1 MERDVGRDVKVGI
14 FVFFAIFLLGMAVW
28 VLGQGTEAFEDRY
41 KVNAS
46 YDDVVGLRDGAVV
59 RLAGIDIGE
68 VSQVRMSD
76 DAGVKPVFVE
86 LTIKAQFQNRIRE
99 DSVARIETEGLLGDK
114 YVAISVGSQDKP
126 ELKDGAWITVKEP
139 KQLIEYETQANEV
152 LTELQQIAA
161 KVNTAI
167 GTDDETDAVSLA
179 AAVSGV
185 ERIIDEA
192 ENGNGLIH
200 ALVYD
205 DKLPRKLDRIAT
217 NLETGTDDLA
227 HITTEVRTN
236 DSIANEL
243 LLGEGGE
250 ELATQIKDVAGG
262 LEELIKDIESE
273 DSVVHAL
280 LYDAD
285 KAQLVDD
292 LTVTAANLRAVSDGL
307 EEGDGTAGLLLQDP
321 ELYEDLR
328 ALVGGAERN
337 KLLRFYI
344 RRSMLQSE
352 AEQAMPFSE
361 IEDES
366 PESTDTP
373 ESSETSD

>member
-41 KVNAS
+41 KINAS
-46 YDDVVGLRDGAVV
+46 FDDVVGLRDGAVV

-76 DAGVKPVFVE
+76 DIGVKPVFVE
-86 LTIKAQFQNRIRE
+86 LTIKAQYKNRIRE
-99 DSVARIETEGLLGDK
+99 DSVARIDTEGLLGDK
-114 YVAISVGSQDKP
+114 YVAVSVGSDAKP
-126 ELKDGAWITVKEP
+126 ELTDGAWITVKEP
-139 KQLIEYETQANEV
+139 KQLIEYEKQANELFV
-152 LTELQQIAA
+152 ELQEIAA
-161 KVNTAI
+161 KINTAI

-217 NLETGTDDLA
+217 NLEAGTDDLA
-227 HITTEVRTN
+227 YMTNEVRTG
-236 DSIANEL
+236 DSIATEL
-243 LLGEGGE
+243 LLGDGGE
-250 ELATQIKDVAGG
+250 ELATQIKDLAGG
-262 LEELIKDIESE
+262 IEELISDIESE

-292 LTVTAANLRAVSDGL
+292 LTVTAANLRSVSEGL
-307 EEGDGTAGLLLQDP
+307 EQGEGTAGLLLQDP

-337 KLLRFYI
+337 KLLSFYI
-344 RRSMLQSE
+344 RKSVQK
-352 AEQAMPFSE
+352 AEQDQALPFSE
-361 IEDES
+361 VEDA
-366 PESTDTP
+366 EST
-373 ESSETSD
+373 ETSD